1 MHGKPLMVT
10 AVARLMRHLLVAL
23 LTLVSFSSSLL
34 ADLAAPMRAVEA
46 VRQLEFTG
54 PVEQRSIDRGELRR
68 HLLKEMGRSTAGV
81 DDYLAILELAQLV
94 EPDPALLDQL
104 FELYEAQVLAFYDPR
119 ERIYYSLNQPPAGL
133 EANETM
139 ERMVV
144 IHELV
149 HALQDQRFSIG
160 EAMERFERN
169 WEQQLAY
176 HAVIEGEATLVMLA
190 EMLGQLGQPL
200 ESIISNEAAFD
211 GMAALARSESA
222 GTAAAP
228 RYFVESMMFPYVE
241 GLRFVAHAFRM
252 GGWDAVSALHL
263 NPPRSTAEVLD
274 PALYQQRVATG
285 SAGIALPEPEGA
297 TYSTPVGAFFW
308 RFLLGDDAPLPA
320 ASRFTAMK
328 DGKGRWTA
336 LVEATGEELEAFSAE
351 YAELLRSRGVKA
363 QIDLRGE
370 RLRIGYGADAKLI
383 RRFIREK

>member
-1 MHGKPLMVT
+1 
-10 AVARLMRHLLVAL
+10 MRHLLVAL
-23 LTLVSFSSSLL
+23 LSVATLSSSLL

-68 HLLKEMGRSTAGV
+68 HLLEELGRSTAGV

-94 EPDPALLDQL
+94 EPDPALLDRL

-119 ERIYYSLNQPPAGL
+119 EHVYYSLKQPPDGL
-133 EANETM
+133 EPNETM

-144 IHELV
+144 VHELV
-149 HALQDQRFSIG
+149 HALQDQHFSIG
-160 EAMERFERN
+160 EAMKRSERN

-190 EMLGQLGQPL
+190 EMLAQLGQPL
-200 ESIISNEAAFD
+200 ESIIGNEEVFN
-211 GMAALARSESA
+211 GMASLARSESG

-228 RYFVESMMFPYVE
+228 RYFVESMMFPYVQ
-241 GLRFVAHAFRM
+241 GLRFVAHAFRD
-252 GGWDAVSALHL
+252 GGWDAVTALHA

-274 PALYQQRVATG
+274 PSIYQERL
-285 SAGIALPEPEGA
+285 SAGTAGMQLPEPAGA

-308 RFLLGDDAPLPA
+308 NFLLGDNAPLPA
-320 ASRFTAMK
+320 ASRFSAMK
-328 DGKGRWTA
+328 DGRGRWTA
-336 LVEATGEELEAFSAE
+336 LVEATGPELEAFAAS
-351 YAELLRSRGVKA
+351 YGELLRNRGVKA
-363 QIDLRGE
+363 QIDLRGD
-370 RLRIGYGADAKLI
+370 RLRVGYGADAKLI